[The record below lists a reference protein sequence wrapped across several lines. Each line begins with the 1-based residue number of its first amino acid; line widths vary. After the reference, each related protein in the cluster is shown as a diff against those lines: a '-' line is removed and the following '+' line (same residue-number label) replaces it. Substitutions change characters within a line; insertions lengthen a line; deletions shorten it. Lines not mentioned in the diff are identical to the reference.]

1 MSLFISGLAFHDPIY
16 DMEAKIGIL
25 MASAIAGVLGFLIIK
40 KQTKKQRRLSD
51 ISLLIH
57 FGI

>member
-25 MASAIAGVLGFLIIK
+25 MALPLQAF
-40 KQTKKQRRLSD
+40 
-51 ISLLIH
+51 
-57 FGI
+57 